1 MMNILSYSL
10 IALPEH
16 LLDNSAN
23 YALLALLL
31 LMVTKLMRVL
41 RKISFLEQKNEFLL
55 NGIHQ
60 VTGLLMSNK
69 TMHEKLAA
77 DNLPPLVDIGV
88 RRLTADIDN
97 IINYNKSTLFI
108 SEGKKDGSLKTGGYE
123 LYSYIT
129 SLVNQY
135 REYAENCRV
144 ELNLCKDAGYKS
156 FSINEMAFT
165 IALQRLVKRSIDKT
179 RPNGS
184 VNIVV
189 SCPDDRCHLQISNSS
204 PGKYYRK
211 YLGLFFMALKA
222 FCCGQLRFIWHVV
235 RLNGGVITGYE
246 LGGTARYQIK
256 VPLASDH
263 SPVPTAENAGYDI
276 RAGKQPHIVLIM
288 KDSEL
293 SGYMKDT
300 FSHLYRVS
308 IYEHYEQITNPLSRE
323 NTDIIIIDTEYS
335 GLCSKIKNN
344 KQTSD
349 VPVLLLAASNDAEEL
364 KELTKCRADR
374 ILPRTV
380 SAERLIAEIHFML
393 EESEQWIERV
403 KKLVTTDF
411 SAGFP
416 EDLLLSKE
424 DAGILQ
430 KINGFLEK
438 HLDKKIKITTLAS
451 ELGVS
456 PTKLYMLVT
465 RITKVNTTYYILCF
479 KMERAQKLLLTE
491 EWSIADVATKLGFSV
506 DKYFGIVFKK
516 YFDCAPKDY
525 RAKYGK

>member
-1 MMNILSYSL
+1 MNILSYSL
-10 IALPEH
+10 IVLPEY
-16 LLDNSAN
+16 LLDNSTN

-31 LMVTKLMRVL
+31 LTVTKLMRVL

-55 NGIHQ
+55 NAIHQ
-60 VTGLLMSNK
+60 VTGLLTSNK
-69 TMHEKLAA
+69 TMHEELAA
-77 DNLPPLVDIGV
+77 DNLPPLVDVGV

-97 IINYNKSTLFI
+97 IINCNKSTLFI
-108 SEGKKDGSLKTGGYE
+108 SEGKKDGSLKTDGYE

-135 REYAENCRV
+135 RGYAENCRV
-144 ELNLCKDAGYKS
+144 KLNLYKDAGYKS

-165 IALQRLVKRSIDKT
+165 VALQRLVKRSIDKT
-179 RPNGS
+179 HPDGS
-184 VNIVV
+184 VDIVV

-204 PGKYYRK
+204 PGKDDRK
-211 YLGLFFMALKA
+211 YLGLFFTALKV
-222 FCCGQLRFIWHVV
+222 FWCGQLRFIWHVV

-256 VPLASDH
+256 VPLGGNH
-263 SPVPTAENAGYDI
+263 SPVSPVESGGDDI
-276 RAGKQPHIVLIM
+276 RTGKLPHIVLIM
-288 KDSEL
+288 KDREL
-293 SGYMKDT
+293 SGYLEDT
-300 FSHLYRVS
+300 LSRLYRVS
-308 IYEHYEQITNPLSRE
+308 VYEHYEQIPHSLSHE
-323 NTDIIIIDTEYS
+323 DMDIVIIDAEYS

-344 KQTSD
+344 KQTSG
-349 VPVLLLAASNDAEEL
+349 VPVLLLAASHDAEEL
-364 KELTKCRADR
+364 KELKKCRADR

-380 SAERLIAEIHFML
+380 SAERLMAELHSML
-393 EESEQWIERV
+393 EEYKQWLERV
-403 KKLVTTDF
+403 RRLVTTDF

-424 DAGILQ
+424 DAEILQ
-430 KINGFLEK
+430 KINGFLET
-438 HLDKKIKITTLAS
+438 HLDKKIRITTLAS

-479 KMERAQKLLLTE
+479 KMERAQKLLLTRQCP
-491 EWSIADVATKLGFSV
+491 IADVATEVGYSV

-516 YFDCAPKDY
+516 YFNCAPKDY